1 MSEDVILIAGTT
13 VEHQL
18 ANGTW
23 KRAPRLTSIGVVGE
37 MAEPKEKT
45 TLEDTSKV
53 YGSGLQDAADKTFN
67 GQYIPP
73 QEVDT
78 EHYADYLLQ
87 QEFITRCRNKEEF
100 NMRVNWP
107 DGEVSGFLTKTLGFQ
122 FTEMTQE
129 DWKMFTVNAKQNSTV
144 VYGVTL
150 SGTATVAVSATITPT
165 LATVPAVM
173 SDKQRGTITWTSS
186 DPSKATVDEDG
197 VVTGVAAGATV
208 ITAEIRGVIGSL
220 AVTVTA

>member
-37 MAEPKEKT
+37 MSEPKEKT

-73 QEVDT
+73 QEMADQ
-78 EHYADYLLQ
+78 YYDDYLLQ

-107 DGEVSGFLTKTLGFQ
+107 DGEVSGFLVKTLGFQ

-129 DWKMFTVNAKQNSTV
+129 DWKMFTVNGKQNSTV
-144 VYGVTL
+144 IYGVSL
-150 SGTATVAVSATITPT
+150 SGTATVAVAGTTQLSY
-165 LATVPAVM
+165 ATVPAVM
-173 SDKQRGTITWTSS
+173 TDKQRGTVTWTSS
-186 DPSKATVDEDG
+186 DVTKATVDDNG
-197 VVTGVAAGATV
+197 LVTGVAAGAVV
-208 ITAEIRGVIGSL
+208 ITAEIRGVVGSL

>member
-23 KRAPRLTSIGVVGE
+23 KRIPRLTSIGPTGQ
-37 MAEPKEKT
+37 MSEPKEKT

-73 QEVDT
+73 QEIADQ
-78 EHYADYLLQ
+78 HYEDWLLQ
-87 QEFITRCRNKEEF
+87 QEFITRCKNKEEF

-107 DGEVSGFLTKTLGFQ
+107 DGEVNGCLVKTLGFQ
-122 FTEMTQE
+122 LTDMTQE
-129 DWKMFTVNAKQNSTV
+129 DWKMFVVNGKQNTDTV
-144 VYGVTL
+144 WSVSL
-150 SGTATVAVSATITPT
+150 SGTATVAVAATTQLT
-165 LATVPAVM
+165 YAMVPAVM
-173 SDKQRGTITWTSS
+173 TDKQRGTVTWTSS
-186 DPSKATVDEDG
+186 DPVVATVDDDG
-197 VVTGVAAGATV
+197 LVTGVAAGSVV
-208 ITAEIRGVIGSL
+208 ITAEIRGVVGSL
-220 AVTVTA
+220 AVTVTV

>member
-37 MAEPKEKT
+37 MSEPKEKT

-53 YGSGLQDAADKTFN
+53 YGSALQDAADKTFN

-73 QEVDT
+73 QESGDT
-78 EHYADYLLQ
+78 HYDDYLLQ
-87 QEFITRCRNKEEF
+87 QEFIARCRNKEEF

-107 DGEVSGFLTKTLGFQ
+107 DGEVNGFLVKTLGFQ

-129 DWKMFTVNAKQNSTV
+129 DWKMFTVNGKQNSTV
-144 VYGVTL
+144 VYDVTVA
-150 SGTATVAVSATITPT
+150 GTASVAVAGTTQLT
-165 LATVPAVM
+165 MTTVPAVM
-173 SDKQRGTITWTSS
+173 TDKQRGEVTWTSS
-186 DPSKATVDEDG
+186 NPAVATVSETG
-197 VVTGVAAGATV
+197 LVTGVSAGAV
-208 ITAEIRGVIGSL
+208 VVTAEVRGVVGSL